1 MAESLDDGVFWLPP
15 QFLTDDD
22 VIAGKNSK
30 KNGYDELGLA
40 LEFPYGFGS
49 FPFSSDLCSPAES
62 VVGSTETESDEEDY
76 LSGLTRE
83 MARATLEDDFKRNG
97 FTYGTQNTKDRVVFG
112 SPQSTLC
119 AVGSGCGCRKGSS
132 HGSPKDASRVSSP
145 PTWDLLYAA
154 AREVARM
161 EMKEAEYGS
170 NHGRG
175 LLGPPKIPSPVSI
188 PFKHSNPDGYYAN
201 QSLSHQKLQAYQ
213 LQQLKQQ
220 QMLKQLKQQQLL
232 KQQNAQLWGKG
243 TGQYQAQA
251 LPVVRNESRS
261 TSRPLDLSPSAWPP
275 LQQALQQPR
284 QGGSDMRAVFLG
296 STGTKRECAGTGVFL
311 PRQTGIRPE
320 TRKKPACSTV
330 LVPARV
336 VHALKLNLDEMGG
349 GSRSQHQSC
358 FNGSFGSDSDA
369 SAALR
374 LRSNYKTVSRSNT
387 RSQSGMN
394 HEIRLPQDWS
404 Y

>member
-213 LQQLKQQ
+213 L
-220 QMLKQLKQQQLL
+220 KQLKQQQLL